1 MTNSQAVF
9 IWFIELFYIAKSNTF
24 CPLLPQPWAFLGW
37 RHRVF
42 SPHAEK
48 KILESNPNWHV
59 QSLTFRAFDR
69 PPSSTVDR
77 IKIVFF
83 DTLTLIESGRLIK
96 TSGTPSFIVQR
107 VELMWVMVNWL
118 LGKIDQTCFQPLR
131 KTGHDPS
138 HHYPRYWQLSR
149 ALPLAWLLPTTR
161 LLVSHYSQ
169 LRPSLIR
176 SHGVT
181 LVRSFS
187 GLTLAVGRRPLWRPR
202 LRQRLK
208 GYGLK
213 RLFEATLT
221 YSGCLR

>member
-1 MTNSQAVF
+1 MSVF
-9 IWFIELFYIAKSNTF
+9 GLTPSGIFTSRWI
-24 CPLLPQPWAFLGW
+24 
-37 RHRVF
+37 
-42 SPHAEK
+42 

-107 VELMWVMVNWL
+107 VELLLTMVNWL
-118 LGKIDQTCFQPLR
+118 LDKIDQTCFQPLR
-131 KTGHDPS
+131 KTGHDRS
-138 HHYPRYWQLSR
+138 HHYPRYLQLSR
-149 ALPLAWLLPTTR
+149 ALPLAWLLSTTR

-181 LVRSFS
+181 LVQNFL
-187 GLTLAVGRRPLWRPR
+187 GLTLVVGRRPLWQPR

-208 GYGLK
+208 SFGLGTLVK
-213 RLFEATLT
+213 STLT